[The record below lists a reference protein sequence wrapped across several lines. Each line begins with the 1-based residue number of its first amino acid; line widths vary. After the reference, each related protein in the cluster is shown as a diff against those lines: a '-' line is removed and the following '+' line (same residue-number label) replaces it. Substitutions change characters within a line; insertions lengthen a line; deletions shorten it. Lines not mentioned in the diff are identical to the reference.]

1 LILLHIR
8 YFQATYFLF
17 IYVKCQKL
25 NHSYILLPPLSI
37 FVSFFILKP
46 KIVLTQRQLFLRHV
60 AQTSDAP
67 LALEIE
73 SAEGMYL
80 QTTDKQQV
88 MDLIA
93 GISVSVLGHRP
104 PSVQTAVE
112 AQLNKYWHTLVYGE
126 FILAPQVQLATLL
139 ADNLPPSLNSVYFTN
154 SGTEATEGAMK
165 LAKRATGRTE
175 IIAMKN
181 AYHGS
186 TQGAM
191 SLNSDPYFTQAYR
204 PLLPDIQ
211 YLTFNDFIDLQ
222 KITHR
227 TAAVIVETVQA
238 ESGIYTPIVNTQ
250 NTDGTSR
257 NNREGGYL
265 VALKKRCKEVGA
277 LLILDEI
284 QAGMGRT
291 GTLWAFEQYD
301 ITPDVLLLAK
311 GLGGGMPIGAF
322 IADRALMYCLTNEP
336 VLGHITTFGGHPV
349 SCAAALATLQTL
361 LASDLLAQVKTK
373 EALFRRLLVHPKIR
387 EVRSAGL
394 WLAVELESFEVLIAV
409 INECLRNGLLTD
421 WFLFNNRSMRI
432 APPLI
437 ITEAEIEWA
446 CGIIVSAIDKN

>member
-1 LILLHIR
+1 M
-8 YFQATYFLF
+8 
-17 IYVKCQKL
+17 
-25 NHSYILLPPLSI
+25 
-37 FVSFFILKP
+37 
-46 KIVLTQRQLFLRHV
+46 LTQRQLFLHHV

-73 SAEGMYL
+73 SAEGMFL
-80 QTTDKQQV
+80 KTTDNQQV

-104 PSVQTAVE
+104 PSVQKAVE
-112 AQLNKYWHTLVYGE
+112 LQLNKYWHTLVYGE

-139 ADNLPPSLNSVYFTN
+139 AKLLPPSLNSVYFTN

-165 LAKRATGRTE
+165 LAKRATGRSE
-175 IIAMKN
+175 IISMKN

-191 SLNSDPYFTQAYR
+191 SLNSDTYFTQAYR

-211 YLTFNDFIDLQ
+211 HIAFNDFNDLE

-238 ESGIYTPIVNTQ
+238 ESGIYTPLIKNEK
-250 NTDGTSR
+250 N
-257 NNREGGYL
+257 EGYL
-265 VALKKRCKEVGA
+265 FALKRRCKEVGT

-291 GTLWAFEQYD
+291 GTLWAFEQYG
-301 ITPDVLLLAK
+301 ITPDILLLAK

-322 IADRALMYCLTNEP
+322 IADRDLMWHLTNEP

-349 SCAAALATLQTL
+349 SCAAALATLETL
-361 LASDLLAQVKTK
+361 IDSDLIAQVKAK
-373 EALFRRLLVHPKIR
+373 EALFRRLLVHPKIK

-394 WLAVELESFEVLIAV
+394 WLAVELESFDILIKV
-409 INECLRNGLLTD
+409 IHECLRNGLLTD
-421 WFLFNNRSMRI
+421 WFLFNNKSLRI

-437 ITEAEIEWA
+437 ITETQIEWA
-446 CGIIVSAIDKN
+446 CKVILEAIEKIA

>member
-1 LILLHIR
+1 M
-8 YFQATYFLF
+8 
-17 IYVKCQKL
+17 
-25 NHSYILLPPLSI
+25 
-37 FVSFFILKP
+37 
-46 KIVLTQRQLFLRHV
+46 LTQRQLFLRHV
-60 AQTSDAP
+60 AQTSEAP

-73 SAEGMYL
+73 SAEGMHL
-80 QTTDKQQV
+80 QTVDKQQV

-104 PSVQTAVE
+104 PSVQKAVE
-112 AQLNKYWHTLVYGE
+112 VQLNKYWHTLVYGE
-126 FILAPQVQLATLL
+126 FVLAPQVQLATLL
-139 ADNLPPSLNSVYFTN
+139 ADNLPPTLNSVYFTN

-165 LAKRATGRTE
+165 LAKRATGRSE

-191 SLNSDPYFTQAYR
+191 SLNSDEYFTQAYR

-211 YLTFNDFIDLQ
+211 WLTFNDFIDLE

-238 ESGIYTPIVNTQ
+238 ESGIYSPLKKSENT
-250 NTDGTSR
+250 
-257 NNREGGYL
+257 EGYL
-265 VALKKRCKEVGA
+265 FALKKRCKEVGA

-291 GTLWAFEQYD
+291 GTLWAFEQYG

-322 IADRALMYCLTNEP
+322 IADRALMQTLTNEP

-361 LASDLLAQVKTK
+361 LESDLMAQVKPK
-373 EALFRRLLVHPKIR
+373 EALFKRLLVHPKIK

-394 WLAVELESFEVLIAV
+394 WLAVELESFDVLIQV
-409 INECLRNGLLTD
+409 IHECLAQGLLTD
-421 WFLFNNRSMRI
+421 WFLFNNRSLRI

-437 ITEAEIEWA
+437 ITEVEINWA
-446 CGIIVSAIDKN
+446 CSVILAAIEKCA

>member
-1 LILLHIR
+1 M
-8 YFQATYFLF
+8 
-17 IYVKCQKL
+17 
-25 NHSYILLPPLSI
+25 
-37 FVSFFILKP
+37 
-46 KIVLTQRQLFLRHV
+46 LTQRQLFLRHV
-60 AQTSDAP
+60 AQTSEAP

-73 SAEGMYL
+73 SAEGMHL
-80 QTTDKQQV
+80 QTVDKQQV

-104 PSVQTAVE
+104 PSVQKAVE
-112 AQLNKYWHTLVYGE
+112 VQLNKYWHTLVYGE
-126 FILAPQVQLATLL
+126 FVLAPQVQLATLL
-139 ADNLPPSLNSVYFTN
+139 ADNLPPTLNSVYFTN

-165 LAKRATGRTE
+165 LAKRATGRSE

-191 SLNSDPYFTQAYR
+191 SLNSDEYFTQAYR

-211 YLTFNDFIDLQ
+211 WLTFNNFIDLE
-222 KITHR
+222 KITHK

-238 ESGIYTPIVNTQ
+238 ESGIYSPLKKSENT
-250 NTDGTSR
+250 
-257 NNREGGYL
+257 EGYL
-265 VALKKRCKEVGA
+265 FALKKRCKEVGA

-291 GTLWAFEQYD
+291 GTLWAFEQYG

-322 IADRALMYCLTNEP
+322 IADRALMQTLTNEP
-336 VLGHITTFGGHPV
+336 VLGHITTFGGHPI

-361 LASDLLAQVKTK
+361 LESDLMAQVKPK
-373 EALFRRLLVHPKIR
+373 EALFKRLLVHPKIK

-394 WLAVELESFEVLIAV
+394 WLAVELESFDVLIQV
-409 INECLRNGLLTD
+409 IHECLAQGLLTD
-421 WFLFNNRSMRI
+421 WFLFNNRSLRI

-437 ITEAEIEWA
+437 ITEVEINWA
-446 CGIIVSAIDKN
+446 CSVILAAIEKCA

>member
-1 LILLHIR
+1 M
-8 YFQATYFLF
+8 
-17 IYVKCQKL
+17 
-25 NHSYILLPPLSI
+25 
-37 FVSFFILKP
+37 
-46 KIVLTQRQLFLRHV
+46 LTQRQLFLRHV
-60 AQTSDAP
+60 AQTSDVP

-80 QTTDKQQV
+80 QTVDKQQV

-104 PSVQTAVE
+104 PSVQKAVE
-112 AQLNKYWHTLVYGE
+112 TQLNKYWHTLVYGE
-126 FILAPQVQLATLL
+126 FVLAPQVQLATLL
-139 ADNLPPSLNSVYFTN
+139 AENLPPSLNSVFFTN

-165 LAKRATGRTE
+165 LVKRATGRSK

-191 SLNSDPYFTQAYR
+191 SLNSDDYFTQAYR

-211 YLTFNDFIDLQ
+211 WLTFNDFMDIK
-222 KITHR
+222 KITYR

-238 ESGIYTPIVNTQ
+238 ESGIHKPT
-250 NTDGTSR
+250 
-257 NNREGGYL
+257 EGYL
-265 VALKKRCKEVGA
+265 LALKNRCQEVGA

-291 GTLWAFEQYD
+291 GTLWAFEQYG

-322 IADRALMYCLTNEP
+322 IADRVVMQTFTKEP

-349 SCAAALATLQTL
+349 SCVAALATLETL
-361 LASDLLAQVKTK
+361 LSSDLLAEVKVK
-373 EALFRRLLVHPKIR
+373 EALFKQLLVHPKIK

-394 WLAVELESFEVLIAV
+394 WLAVELESFDVLIQV

-421 WFLFNNRSMRI
+421 WFLFNNRSLRI

-437 ITEAEIEWA
+437 ITEREIICA
-446 CGIIVSAIDKN
+446 CHIILKAIEKCA